1 MPLLEL
7 KRVVKAYGSGEQVF
21 VALWTTSLTLERG
34 EVVVIVGPS
43 GSGKTTLLSI
53 MGCTLRPT
61 SGQVLVQDVDATQLG
76 EGDLPALRGRCF
88 GFIFQQYH
96 LFAALTAL
104 ENVEMAL
111 VMKFGTY
118 PQARAEAARLLTTV
132 GLGRRLHYKPAT
144 LSGGERQRVAIAR
157 ALSGGPPL
165 LLCDE
170 PTAAL
175 DSTNAMATVELL
187 QKLAHEEN
195 RGVVIVT
202 HDHRL
207 EQFADRVMT
216 MEDGW
221 ITSVVCKADVV
232 SAARGPASRPPTA
245 PHGD

>member
-7 KRVVKAYGSGEQVF
+7 RRVVKAYGSGEQVF
-21 VALWTTSLTLERG
+21 VALWTTSLTLEAG
-34 EVVVIVGPS
+34 EIVVVVGPS

-61 SGQVLVQDVDATQLG
+61 AGQVLVQDVDAAKLG
-76 EGDLPALRGRCF
+76 EGDLPALRARCF

-111 VMKFGTY
+111 VMKFGRY
-118 PQARAEAARLLTTV
+118 PQARDEAARLLTTV
-132 GLGRRLHYKPAT
+132 GLGPRMRYKPAT

-187 QKLAHEEN
+187 QKLAHEEM

-221 ITSVVCKADVV
+221 ITSVTCRDDAVR
-232 SAARGPASRPPTA
+232 AAGGQIPRPPTES
-245 PHGD
+245 HGD